1 MRLPRLRALRL
12 PILYYHDIGPKQHKH
27 IVHPDAFAA
36 QLDWLRETEHEFL
49 TLDDVLDIYT
59 GRSDAPRRPVVL
71 TFDDGRSGVLH
82 YAAPYLADA
91 GLPSTHYVVTDWL
104 DGHNIPENERFSEFI
119 GWGELAELR
128 ASGMG
133 IASHGVTHRTLKRL
147 PSDEVEREIRDS
159 RRMLEDK
166 LGEPVDHFSFPR
178 GRTRR
183 AVERRVRRAGYLSAV
198 ATGQSW
204 NGPLA
209 RRFHLNRLRVDGYA
223 SLDDFQR
230 MLTPSRTTA
239 EGRQSGGV
247 C

>member
-36 QLDWLRETEHEFL
+36 QLDWLRETEHQFL

-59 GRSDAPRRPVVL
+59 GCSDAPRRPVAL

-119 GWGELAELR
+119 GWSELAELR

-133 IASHGVTHRTLKRL
+133 IGSHAVTHRTRCHQPGLWVKSRHDAENRN
-147 PSDEVEREIRDS
+147 PAEVGDHPTPERR
-159 RRMLEDK
+159 
-166 LGEPVDHFSFPR
+166 H
-178 GRTRR
+178 R
-183 AVERRVRRAGYLSAV
+183 AVGGRGGLLHAAGA
-198 ATGQSW
+198 G
-204 NGPLA
+204 
-209 RRFHLNRLRVDGYA
+209 
-223 SLDDFQR
+223 
-230 MLTPSRTTA
+230 
-239 EGRQSGGV
+239 
-247 C
+247 